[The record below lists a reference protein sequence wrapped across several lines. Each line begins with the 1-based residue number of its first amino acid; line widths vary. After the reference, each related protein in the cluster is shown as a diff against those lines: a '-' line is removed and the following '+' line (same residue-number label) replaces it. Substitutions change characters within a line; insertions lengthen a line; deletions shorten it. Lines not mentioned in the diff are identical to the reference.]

1 MIRVMASGVF
11 DLLHMGHVHYLRE
24 AQSLGDE
31 LVVVVATDETVK
43 CRKHSPIIPEAIRQE
58 LVEALKPVDKA
69 VIGHKGDML
78 AVVEELNP
86 DIIALGYDQNVEYLE
101 QQLRERGITTKVVKC
116 SPYTEHDLHGTR
128 RIIRRIEEK
137 LENGDLYLGEK

>member
-43 CRKHSPIIPEAIRQE
+43 RCKHTPIIPETMRRE

-69 VIGHKGDML
+69 IVGHTGDML
-78 AVVEELNP
+78 AVVEELKP
-86 DIIALGYDQNVEYLE
+86 DIIALGYDQNVEHLE
-101 QQLRERGITTKVVKC
+101 QQLRERGITARVVRC
-116 SPYTEHDLHGTR
+116 PPYTEHGLHGTR

-137 LENGDLYLGEK
+137 LENGELYLGEG